1 MIILSQINLG
11 LKIVSHLIHECPGKI
26 NSAFNQSWDKPLKRY
41 KEKTRLSFVFLKV
54 QNKTRAFSDVRWD
67 RIIFLVIRPNIKPNY
82 LIKDCKMLALHK
94 IHILNSPLLLVKD
107 TFYEKSKNTVFLLS
121 WKVVFCQFSYLMVE
135 TCGWCNLLLTFFLAS
150 RERFPSVWGLR
161 GPPPDVLHSF

>member
-107 TFYEKSKNTVFLLS
+107 TFYEKSKNLVFLLS
-121 WKVVFCQFSYLMVE
+121 
-135 TCGWCNLLLTFFLAS
+135 
-150 RERFPSVWGLR
+150 
-161 GPPPDVLHSF
+161 